1 MNVHQL
7 LKLNKMNKQI
17 VSSILF
23 VVFFV
28 AANAQNKEPF
38 PFWNEVQKFK
48 TADSV
53 SFPASNQIL
62 LIGSSS
68 FTLWKDIQT
77 YFPDRKIL
85 NRAFGGS
92 TLVDVIRYRYEV
104 VYPYQPKQIVIYC
117 GENDFASS
125 DTVTVEMVVNR
136 FTALFN
142 YIRAKYKNVPVA
154 YVSMKPSPSRVRLLE
169 KYKEGNKRIQS
180 FLATKPNTR
189 FVDVYTAMLTPAGE
203 PIPDIFIDDKLH
215 MNAKGY
221 AIWKKILERVFLK

>member
-1 MNVHQL
+1 
-7 LKLNKMNKQI
+7 MNKQV

-23 VVFFV
+23 VLFFV
-28 AANAQNKEPF
+28 AANAQNKEPY

-48 TADSV
+48 AADSA

-68 FTLWKDIQT
+68 FTLWKDIQA

-92 TLVDVIRYRYEV
+92 TLADVIRYRYDV
-104 VYPYQPKQIVIYC
+104 IFPYQPKQIVIYC

-125 DTVTVEMVVNR
+125 DTVTVELVMQR
-136 FTALFN
+136 FTTLYN
-142 YIRAKYKNVPVA
+142 YIRGKYKNVPLA
-154 YVSMKPSPSRVRLLE
+154 YVSMKPSPSRVHLLD
-169 KYKEGNKRIQS
+169 KYKEANRRIRL
-180 FLATKPNTR
+180 FLAAKPNSK
-189 FVDVYTAMLTPAGE
+189 FVDVYNVMLNGNGE
-203 PIPDIFIDDKLH
+203 PKNDIFLSDNLH

-221 AIWKKILERVFLK
+221 AIWKKKLENVLLK

>member
-1 MNVHQL
+1 MA
-7 LKLNKMNKQI
+7 KQI
-17 VSSILF
+17 ASSILF
-23 VVFFV
+23 LFFV
-28 AANAQNKEPF
+28 IVINAQSKEPF

-68 FTLWKDIQT
+68 FTLWEDVQT

-92 TLVDVIRYRYEV
+92 TIADVIRYRYDV
-104 VYPYQPKQIVIYC
+104 IFPYQPKQIVIYC

-125 DTVTVEMVVNR
+125 DTVTVETVVNR
-136 FTALFN
+136 FVTLFT
-142 YIRAKYKNVPVA
+142 YIRAKYKNVPLA
-154 YVSMKPSPSRVRLLE
+154 YVSMKPSPSRVHLMP
-169 KYKEGNKRIQS
+169 KYKEGNKRIQT
-180 FLATKPNTR
+180 FLATKPNTK
-189 FVDVYTAMLTPAGE
+189 FVDVYSVMLTSAGE
-203 PIPDIFIDDKLH
+203 PMPDIFKEDRLH

-221 AIWKKILERVFLK
+221 AIWKTKLQTVLLK

>member
-1 MNVHQL
+1 M
-7 LKLNKMNKQI
+7 KKQI
-17 VSSILF
+17 INSILF

-48 TADSV
+48 TADSI

-68 FTLWKDIQT
+68 FALWKDVET

-92 TLVDVIRYRYEV
+92 TLVDVIRYRYDV
-104 VYPYQPKQIVIYC
+104 IYPYQPKQIVIYC

-125 DTVTVEMVVNR
+125 DTVTVEMVVKR
-136 FTALFN
+136 FTTLFN
-142 YIRAKYKNVPVA
+142 YIRAKYKNVPLA
-154 YVSMKPSPSRVRLLE
+154 YVSMKPSPSRVSLMP
-169 KYKEGNKRIQS
+169 KYMEANKRIQT
-180 FLATKPNTR
+180 FLATKPNTK
-189 FVDVYTAMLTPAGE
+189 FVDVYKAMLTSTGE
-203 PIPDIFIDDKLH
+203 PMPDIFKEDMLH
-215 MNAKGY
+215 MNEKGY
-221 AIWKKILERVFLK
+221 AIWKKKLQNVLLK